1 MSIGQRVQPK
11 RPPVLPDARNGHNLQ
26 APRRKAIFPMIGKK
40 FSNGWKNRPVF
51 SNDWKKFSAVF
62 QRLEKIF
69 HPPLCPVCLPSKQ
82 TNLFS
87 AFFVSP
93 FVPFVSKNP
102 LSQVV
107 FQVV

>member
-11 RPPVLPDARNGHNLQ
+11 RPPALPDARNGHNLQ

-40 FSNGWKNRPVF
+40 FSNDWKNRPVF
-51 SNDWKKFSAVF
+51 SNDWKKFSAVS

-69 HPPLCPVCLPSKQ
+69 RPPLCPACRLPIKSFLS
-82 TNLFS
+82 T

-93 FVPFVSKNP
+93 F
-102 LSQVV
+102 
-107 FQVV
+107 